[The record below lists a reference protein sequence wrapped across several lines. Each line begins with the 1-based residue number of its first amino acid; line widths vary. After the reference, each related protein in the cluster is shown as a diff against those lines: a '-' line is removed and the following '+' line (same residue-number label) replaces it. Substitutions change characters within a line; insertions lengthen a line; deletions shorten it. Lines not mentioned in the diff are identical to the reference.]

1 LGPRRSL
8 GGTVVNVALDATP
21 LLGPRTGVG
30 QYVDQLVRAMVRLPN
45 APELVLS
52 PFTIRGGRRPADLP
66 QAILWRHRPFPARGL
81 QWMWQRVPFPSA
93 EVLTGRTDVFHAT
106 NFVAPPTRRAHT
118 VVTVHDLSFVTFPDT
133 VTRQVARYREL
144 VPRALDRAAI
154 VLTPSHSV
162 AAEVRE
168 HYGLPADRVE
178 ATPLGVDPSWAE
190 ATAMSQA
197 DLAALGLPARFLLFI
212 GARQPRKDL
221 PTLLAAHRDARSA
234 DPETPPLVLVGP
246 PGWGEEADLTGSGVL
261 VRDHL
266 PRPVL
271 QRLVASATAVVMP
284 SLYEG
289 FGLPVLEAMA
299 AGTTVLASDIAA
311 HREVGGDVPRFFT
324 ARAVDELA
332 ALILDVSR
340 ETPPAGIRA
349 RGRER
354 AAAATWTACAQATVR
369 AYQRAVM

>member
-1 LGPRRSL
+1 VKVG
-8 GGTVVNVALDATP
+8 LDATP

-30 QYVDQLVRAMVRLPN
+30 QYVDQLVRAMMCMPD

-66 QAILWRHRPFPARGL
+66 QAIRWRHRPFPARGL

-93 EVLTGRTDVFHAT
+93 EVLTGRSDVFHAT
-106 NFVAPPTRRAHT
+106 NFVAPPTRRART
-118 VVTVHDLSFVTFPDT
+118 VITVHDLSFVTLPDT

-144 VPRALDRAAI
+144 VPRALDRAAV

-162 AAEVRE
+162 AVEVQAYYR
-168 HYGLPADRVE
+168 LPADRVE
-178 ATPLGVDPSWAE
+178 ATPLGVDPSWAR
-190 ATAMSQA
+190 ATAMGHA
-197 DLAALGLPARFLLFI
+197 DLAALGLPERFLLFL

-234 DPETPPLVLVGP
+234 DPATPPLLLVGP
-246 PGWGEEADLTGSGVL
+246 PGWGDEPDLSGSGVL

-299 AGTTVLASDIAA
+299 AGTRVLASDIAA

-324 ARAVDELA
+324 PRAVDQLA

-340 ETPPAGIRA
+340 ETPSAGIRA

-354 AAAATWTACAQATVR
+354 AAAATWDACAQATVR
-369 AYQRAVM
+369 AYQRALM